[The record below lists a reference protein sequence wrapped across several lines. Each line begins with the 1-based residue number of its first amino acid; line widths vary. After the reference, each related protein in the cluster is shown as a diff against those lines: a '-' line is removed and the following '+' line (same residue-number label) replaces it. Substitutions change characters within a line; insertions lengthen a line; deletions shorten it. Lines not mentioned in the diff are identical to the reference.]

1 MVIHFCIFFPIDSNN
16 SYQGIHKFN
25 EYRHLLDPL
34 LIDNMW
40 LLLKHAK
47 KKKKKIHPLLFITNF
62 HVQIIVTFKP
72 RTGPTSMT
80 WGFQCPWHT
89 SLLIL

>member
-47 KKKKKIHPLLFITNF
+47 KKKKYIHCFLLQIFMYKLSSPSNLELDPL
-62 HVQIIVTFKP
+62 Q
-72 RTGPTSMT
+72 
-80 WGFQCPWHT
+80 
-89 SLLIL
+89 

>member
-47 KKKKKIHPLLFITNF
+47 NKKKNTSIAFYYKFSCTNDR
-62 HVQIIVTFKP
+62 HLQT
-72 RTGPTSMT
+72 
-80 WGFQCPWHT
+80 
-89 SLLIL
+89 

>member
-47 KKKKKIHPLLFITNF
+47 KKKKKYIQCFLLQIFMYKLSSPSNLELDPL
-62 HVQIIVTFKP
+62 Q
-72 RTGPTSMT
+72 
-80 WGFQCPWHT
+80 
-89 SLLIL
+89 